1 MALNPP
7 NAFPAMT
14 AQILFAKKR
23 ATETRAHSIVVSDT
37 GFYWRE
43 LPGVAELTAAL
54 RTERFSLIIVDHA
67 DLAENP
73 LVYVESLRIGQKDTP
88 VLVVSEE
95 FALENVVR
103 AIRVGVKDLFHPPID
118 LAAIVERIYSV
129 LKPELGPARSTR
141 LDEWQELTVQFA
153 DRVTIPPLV
162 GVERRV
168 GPPRRAADL
177 AQAGQL
183 AELAAVR
190 EALAGARARQ
200 QELEQEVAR
209 LAANPPGMAVAVMDD
224 TVERELAA
232 ERQKLETGRQLVMQL
247 GRKFETEFAAWKAS
261 EMTARAEFAQREQ
274 ALADQQRELAA
285 AREKLDVELMLV
297 NDTKAKMAAERVT
310 ASVTQ
315 AAEKEATAKLKQ
327 LVVGQSALTKAKE
340 KLDLEQAAW
349 RTARAQAD
357 AELATAVEKLAAEQV
372 LANEQAADI
381 AAGRKELAAG
391 RDQWEQDKRELAAKE
406 ADLQEM
412 QEQAHVL
419 ATQAAQTQVQLKAEL
434 AALAVEKETFERQA
448 EALEERV
455 RQFEARQQQVRAQM
469 VQLFSAG

>member
-1 MALNPP
+1 MP
-7 NAFPAMT
+7 

-43 LPGVAELTAAL
+43 LPGERELAAAL

-129 LKPELGPARSTR
+129 LKPELGPSRGSR

-162 GVERRV
+162 DVERRV
-168 GPPRRAADL
+168 GQPRRAADILQASQWEAELTATRDAL
-177 AQAGQL
+177 AQ
-183 AELAAVR
+183 
-190 EALAGARARQ
+190 ARARQ
-200 QELEQEVAR
+200 QELERELAEH
-209 LAANPPGMAVAVMDD
+209 AANQPARVAAPAVMDG
-224 TVERELAA
+224 VAEQELAA
-232 ERQKLETGRQLVMQL
+232 EREKLETGRQLVMQL
-247 GRKFETEFAAWKAS
+247 GRKFETEFAAWKDS
-261 EMTARAEFAQREQ
+261 ERTARAELAQRES
-274 ALADQQRELAA
+274 ALAAQKRELAA
-285 AREKLDVELMLV
+285 AQEKLEVETILL
-297 NDTKAKMAAERVT
+297 NETKEKMAQERVA
-310 ASVTQ
+310 ASDTQ
-315 AAEKEATAKLKQ
+315 AAQKDASAKLKQ
-327 LVVGQSALTKAKE
+327 LVVEQSALTKAK
-340 KLDLEQAAW
+340 
-349 RTARAQAD
+349 
-357 AELATAVEKLAAEQV
+357 AELAQREQQIAQQEKERAALMAELAVAGENFESERLLASQ
-372 LANEQAADI
+372 QAAKT
-381 AAGRKELAAG
+381 AEERKELEG
-391 RDQWEQDKRELAAKE
+391 LRGQLLQQTQELARKE

-419 ATQAAQTQVQLKAEL
+419 ATQAAQTQLHLKAEL
-434 AALAVEKETFERQA
+434 AALEVEKETFEQQA
-448 EALEERV
+448 ETLAERV
-455 RQFEARQQQVRAQM
+455 RLFESKQRQAREQM
-469 VQLFSAG
+469 QQLFAAG